1 MGHGAQ
7 RLDIQLARQV
17 HVAGT
22 DEAPGEIT
30 LEHADHVFLH
40 PVGKAPARAEIGHLQ
55 VAELVGCCMG

>member
-22 DEAPGEIT
+22 DEAPGEIV
-30 LEHADHVFLH
+30 LEHVHHFFLH
-40 PVGKAPARAEIGHLQ
+40 AKREAPASTEIGDLQ
-55 VAELVGCCMG
+55 FG